1 MNKETVSP
9 DWEEMYKQL
18 EYSHKCQ
25 LEEIEHEFRNKLDS
39 ERNTKN
45 VIIEQQQKEIE
56 FYKEIIKG
64 ILHIK

>member
-1 MNKETVSP
+1 MLKKQKNI
-9 DWEEMYKQL
+9 DWEEEYKQL
-18 EYSHKCQ
+18 EYSHRCQ

-45 VIIEQQQKEIE
+45 TIIEQQEQELI
-56 FYKEIIKG
+56 FYKEIIKS